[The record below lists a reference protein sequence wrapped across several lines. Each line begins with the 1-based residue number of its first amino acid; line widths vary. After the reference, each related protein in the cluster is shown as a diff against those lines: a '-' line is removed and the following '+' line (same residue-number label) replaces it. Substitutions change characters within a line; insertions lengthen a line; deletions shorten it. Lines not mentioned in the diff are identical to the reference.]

1 MVDHDAPHNIKTKLR
16 VEGINYQKGEQLA
29 IYDPVTGEVM
39 NSADLE
45 DDMKFEIDSFNRE
58 VITEPFNRTVLNEI
72 AWDLN
77 PDGKGKTL
85 IYAVDDMMLY

>member
-1 MVDHDAPHNIKTKLR
+1 
-16 VEGINYQKGEQLA
+16 
-29 IYDPVTGEVM
+29 M

-72 AWDLN
+72 NEYHPRGLWSGTSWYGIFVLR
-77 PDGKGKTL
+77 
-85 IYAVDDMMLY
+85 VRE